1 MSDADKRSTEKGNDF
16 RFSPRPNRAGEIKW
30 HQWDVEA
37 FQEAERHGKLILLSI
52 SAVWCHW
59 CHVMDETTYSDPA
72 VIERINRDFIPIRV
86 DSDKRPDINRRY
98 NQGGWPTTAFLVPS
112 GRAIAGLTYAPSD
125 QLTTLLEKLTTVY
138 RHRKNEID
146 TEAASDGARER
157 MQFRD
162 AVTDSEIDR
171 RTAIELEAS
180 ILAEWDRGY
189 GGLGDAPKFPSS
201 GPLEFAIARYLETK
215 NPDLRSFVISTLDG
229 MSLGELYDKV
239 EGGFFRYATARDWS
253 APHYEKMLSDN
264 AELTYL
270 YLAASIVFDRPDYAE
285 IARGALDYTLRA
297 LLDDEQR
304 GFFGSQD
311 ADEQYYHRDAA
322 GRAEMET
329 PAVDRTIYTDS
340 NSLMVSTLVLAAHT
354 LDDPDLLVMAQRVS
368 DFIWREG
375 FRHGAGICHYIELPE
390 GTPRLW
396 GQPADQ
402 VNFLR
407 ALVDLY
413 QSTEEPRFLERAVE
427 LGKIIKDRYISGPG
441 WIGDVGEIVSD
452 EAGVGVPLEDVP
464 VDVPDIAVNGNCAR
478 VLLALDAL
486 SPGDDFDEAAK
497 TVVKS
502 LAGKYKSYS
511 HFASVYALAVD
522 LLENGLIEVRVAPDG
537 ASEVRKQINEAAASV
552 FSPRKLVRLETLEDY
567 LPSDGDDARPPA
579 VVCTTGKCLPVYSAE
594 ELKQTLDSLMVGS
607 GTEERDSA

>member
-1 MSDADKRSTEKGNDF
+1 
-16 RFSPRPNRAGEIKW
+16 
-30 HQWDVEA
+30 
-37 FQEAERHGKLILLSI
+37 
-52 SAVWCHW
+52 
-59 CHVMDETTYSDPA
+59 
-72 VIERINRDFIPIRV
+72 
-86 DSDKRPDINRRY
+86 
-98 NQGGWPTTAFLVPS
+98 
-112 GRAIAGLTYAPSD
+112 
-125 QLTTLLEKLTTVY
+125 
-138 RHRKNEID
+138 
-146 TEAASDGARER
+146 
-157 MQFRD
+157 
-162 AVTDSEIDR
+162 
-171 RTAIELEAS
+171 
-180 ILAEWDRGY
+180 
-189 GGLGDAPKFPSS
+189 
-201 GPLEFAIARYLETK
+201 
-215 NPDLRSFVISTLDG
+215 
-229 MSLGELYDKV
+229 
-239 EGGFFRYATARDWS
+239 
-253 APHYEKMLSDN
+253 MLSDN

-270 YLAASIVFDRPDYAE
+270 YLAASMVFDRPDYAD

-311 ADEQYYHRDAA
+311 ADETYYHRDAA
-322 GRAEMET
+322 GRAEMKT

-354 LDDPDLLVMAQRVS
+354 LDDPDLLVMAERVS

-407 ALVDLY
+407 ALIDLY

-427 LGKIIKDRYISGPG
+427 LGKIIEDRYISGPG
-441 WIGDVGEIVSD
+441 WIGEVGEIVSD

-464 VDVPDIAVNGNCAR
+464 VDVPDIVVNGNCAR
-478 VLLALDAL
+478 VLIALDAL

-497 TVVKS
+497 TVLKS
-502 LAGKYKSYS
+502 LAGKYNSYS

-552 FSPRKLVRLETLEDY
+552 FSPRKLIRLETLEDY
-567 LPSDGDDARPPA
+567 LPTDEDTARPPA
-579 VVCTTGKCLPVYSAE
+579 VVCSTGRCLPVYSAE
-594 ELKQTLDSLMVGS
+594 ELKHALDSLTVGD
-607 GTEERDSA
+607 GIEERDSA